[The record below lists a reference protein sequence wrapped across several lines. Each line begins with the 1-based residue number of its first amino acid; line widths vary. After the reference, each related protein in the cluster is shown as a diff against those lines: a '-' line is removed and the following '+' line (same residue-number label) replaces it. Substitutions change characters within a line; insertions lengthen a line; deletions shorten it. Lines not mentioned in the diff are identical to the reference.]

1 MDEEEPPYAEMDSQ
15 ELARLLRAGESVT
28 VVDVRDTDRAG
39 GHVKG
44 SRHIPAADM
53 MENARRYAEEFKGGK
68 VVFHCMFSQVRGP
81 SCAGALTRAAR
92 SMKADERPV
101 AFVLVGGFRSLA
113 AERAR
118 YADIIEGMR

>member
-1 MDEEEPPYAEMDSQ
+1 MDAEPPYAEMEHQ
-15 ELARLLRAGESVT
+15 ELARLLRAGEPVT
-28 VVDVRDTDRAG
+28 VVDVRDSDRAG

-44 SRHIPAADM
+44 SLHIPAADFT
-53 MENARRYAEEFKGGK
+53 ENAKRYAEEFKGRK

-81 SCAGALTRAAR
+81 TCAGALTRAAKSVR
-92 SMKADERPV
+92 ADERPV

-118 YADIIEGMR
+118 YEDIIEGMK